1 MLDNYINHLINN
13 YSNKLIHKFQKKQP
27 KYDIVFEA
35 GLFNGSYQMGFLKYI
50 HQLEKRNLIYIQ
62 RLSGSSVGSIVAL
75 CYFFKDNISH
85 HCEVLGNK
93 LYTNMKKRK
102 TINIFNELGQYF
114 KTFLPPD
121 IIQQVNNK
129 LYITYHNVQTGK
141 QHVKYTY
148 NNIDDLLE
156 TIRKSCAIPFVI
168 DNSIL
173 YKNKYFDGLYPYM
186 FKPKKNIRIINL
198 NIVNIEKITKMF
210 SIRHENTNTKRILE
224 GIFDTHQ
231 FFTTQY
237 SCNMCSFV
245 DKWSFLENVQY
256 FFFIKFLKIIM
267 YIIHNMYLLNNL
279 IKDSTNDNSNINILL
294 KNACTKLLEH
304 YCF

>member
-1 MLDNYINHLINN
+1 M
-13 YSNKLIHKFQKKQP
+13 KQ
-27 KYDIVFEA
+27 
-35 GLFNGSYQMGFLKYI
+35 
-50 HQLEKRNLIYIQ
+50 
-62 RLSGSSVGSIVAL
+62 
-75 CYFFKDNISH
+75 
-85 HCEVLGNK
+85 
-93 LYTNMKKRK
+93 RK

-114 KTFLPPD
+114 KDHLPND
-121 IIQQVNNK
+121 IIKHINNK
-129 LYITYHNVQTGK
+129 LYITYHNVETGK
-141 QHVKYTY
+141 QHVKHTY
-148 NNIDDLLE
+148 NNIDDLLD

-168 DNSIL
+168 DDSIL

-186 FKPKKNIRIINL
+186 FKPKKNVRIINL

-210 SIRHENTNTKRILE
+210 SIRNENTNTKRILE
-224 GIFDTHQ
+224 GIIDTHQ
-231 FFTTQY
+231 FFTTNY

-245 DKWSFLENVQY
+245 DQWSFLQNIQY

-279 IKDSTNDNSNINILL
+279 IKESTDDDSNINHLL